1 MTADRVAPP
10 IQANGPG
17 LELPPDSSSLRD
29 RIAEAINGGPLPE
42 PGRDWEADMYRTQA
56 DAVIAALGPLIAA
69 TARAETTT
77 DLHWSNAAAAEYP
90 GDEYEQYPLRTAF
103 GRGVKWE
110 RKRAIRKEDA

>member
-1 MTADRVAPP
+1 MTK
-10 IQANGPG
+10 QEMAN
-17 LELPPDSSSLRD
+17 LRD
-29 RIAEAINGGPLPE
+29 TIARAVQHSDAWMGCDDEGWTC
-42 PGRDWEADMYRTQA
+42 PGKECRYCWEVAQGCA